1 MKRLGMATGL
11 AFGTLVAVFGC
22 KENLTAPGSCPTLCP
37 GGRVELVDTVL
48 TGIVSSDS
56 SFRGYFAPFEAP
68 EMAVAD
74 FDSLRAVAIIRFG
87 ARDSTW
93 YPASNDT
100 AVTMG
105 RVDSV
110 KLRLEIASRDTLAT
124 GLRIIAYRLPSAFD
138 TGLTWQQ
145 AQQYLADSLLVDTVQ
160 VADTLKAGLVAWRL
174 SASGIARLTQP
185 DTGVAALVLVVRASR
200 QTAVAIGASGS
211 ALGGANIDWYVHAK
225 APRDTLSHIFSVGA
239 EFDSFVYDPPAT
251 TPANAITAGGLP
263 SARAILRLS
272 LPPEVTD
279 SARLVRATLILTSTA
294 PVRGLPGESFR
305 VAARGLVRDLG
316 AKSIIFG
323 DTAAGGTTPV
333 TAGDSG
339 EVHVEIGRLVRAWG
353 STGGDSLPRA
363 IMLLA
368 EPEGQ
373 GLGEVTVARATAGAA
388 APRLRVTFV
397 RPYPF
402 GVP

>member
-1 MKRLGMATGL
+1 MKRVATAAGFALGTVL
-11 AFGTLVAVFGC
+11 AVLGC
-22 KENLTAPGSCPTLCP
+22 RENVTAPGSCPALCP
-37 GGRVELVDTVL
+37 AGRVELVDTVL
-48 TGIVSSDS
+48 TGVVTSDS

-68 EMAVAD
+68 LMAVAD
-74 FDSLRAVAIIRFG
+74 LDSLRAIAIIRFG

-100 AVTMG
+100 AVYIG

-110 KLRLEIASRDTLAT
+110 RLRLEISGRDTLAT

-145 AQQYLADSLLVDTVQ
+145 AQQYLADSLLVDSVQ
-160 VADTLKAGLVAWRL
+160 VDDTLRAGTVSWRL
-174 SASGIARLTQP
+174 RDSGITLLTQP
-185 DTGVAALVLVVRASR
+185 DTGVAALALVVRASR
-200 QTAVAIGASGS
+200 PTALSIGATGS
-211 ALGGANIDWYVHAK
+211 DVGGPYVDWYVHAR
-225 APRDTLSHIFSVGA
+225 APRDTLSHLFSVGA
-239 EFDSFVYDPPAT
+239 EFDSFLYDPPAAT
-251 TPANAITAGGLP
+251 LANAITAGGLP
-263 SARAILRLS
+263 SARAILHLQ

-316 AKSIIFG
+316 AKSVIFA
-323 DTAAGGTTPV
+323 DTSAGGTTPV

-339 EVHVEIGRLVRAWG
+339 EVQVEIGRLLRAWG
-353 STGGDSLPRA
+353 TVGGDSLPRA
-363 IMLLA
+363 LMLLT

-373 GLGEVTVARATAGAA
+373 SLGEVTVARATAGAA

-397 RPYPF
+397 RPYAF